1 MRGYIRGSDAQKDRV
16 LMFVLRPKQA
26 IGGLILE
33 WIGSLKS
40 GSQSP
45 DILLSY
51 ASVVSYTYTNPWKL
65 AI

>member
-33 WIGSLKS
+33 
-40 GSQSP
+40 
-45 DILLSY
+45 
-51 ASVVSYTYTNPWKL
+51 
-65 AI
+65 